1 MTDDDVRSLLRSLR
15 DEPVPADS
23 LARVRLAVA
32 ERREAAKS
40 RRRFVLPWKFVG
52 LLASAALTILAVVW
66 FSPTRQTTPPA
77 AKVRQEVFTAKEV
90 PPPPVVKVER
100 RSAMVSTAKL
110 SKPRGVASRGPKPS
124 SKDTV
129 VRIETADPDVVI
141 LLIGD

>member
-15 DEPVPADS
+15 DETVPADS

-32 ERREAAKS
+32 ARSEAAKS

-52 LLASAALTILAVVW
+52 LLASAALTILAVVL
-66 FSPTRQTTPPA
+66 FSPTKQTTRPA
-77 AKVRQEVFTAKEV
+77 AKVRQEVVTAKEV
-90 PPPPVVKVER
+90 APPPIINVEPQKPVM
-100 RSAMVSTAKL
+100 SATKSN
-110 SKPRGVASRGPKPS
+110 KPRRDAKPK
-124 SKDTV
+124 SKDMV

>member
-1 MTDDDVRSLLRSLR
+1 MTDDEVRSLLRSLR

-23 LARVRLAVA
+23 LARVCLAVA
-32 ERREAAKS
+32 ERSEAAKS

-52 LLASAALTILAVVW
+52 LLASAALTILAVVL

-77 AKVRQEVFTAKEV
+77 AKIRQEVVTTKEV
-90 PPPPVVKVER
+90 PPPPIVNVEPQKPVMGATKSNKTR
-100 RSAMVSTAKL
+100 RDAK
-110 SKPRGVASRGPKPS
+110 PK
-124 SKDTV
+124 SKDMV

>member
-32 ERREAAKS
+32 ERRQAGMG
-40 RRRFVLPWKFVG
+40 RFVAVWKFAGVFG
-52 LLASAALTILAVVW
+52 AMAVVVLIAVLLR
-66 FSPTRQTTPPA
+66 PVEQPA
-77 AKVRQEVFTAKEV
+77 T
-90 PPPPVVKVER
+90 PVVKIRESAITAKQEPPPRPSLIVEPER
-100 RSAMVSTAKL
+100 RKTVAKKVRKAM
-110 SKPRGVASRGPKPS
+110 ASGENI
-124 SKDTV
+124 V